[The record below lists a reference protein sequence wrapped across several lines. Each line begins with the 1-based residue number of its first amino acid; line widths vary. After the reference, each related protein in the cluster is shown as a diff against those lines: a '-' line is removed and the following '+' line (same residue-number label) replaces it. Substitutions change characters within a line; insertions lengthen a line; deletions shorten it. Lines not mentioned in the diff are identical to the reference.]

1 MVCFGF
7 PLAWVRGPW
16 EPENEHKSVKYSSQG
31 WFCFLSPSFSL
42 GRQVYFTFQS
52 PLLFPTRSF
61 LCHAKLWRKRSNT
74 GNQETPQHSGFFATG
89 WTELRGKAGHG
100 SRAHKLTNTQTHTSD
115 GLSGTFIPSL
125 IITKASYLWLLFTG
139 WPLTLLPRLSFNL
152 NKCNLRVSI

>member
-16 EPENEHKSVKYSSQG
+16 EPEDEHKSVKYSSQG

-74 GNQETPQHSGFFATG
+74 GNQETCSTPDFLPQ
-89 WTELRGKAGHG
+89 AGLSSEAKLG
-100 SRAHKLTNTQTHTSD
+100 TAPVLTNSQTRMSE

-125 IITKASYLWLLFTG
+125 IIMKASYLWLLFTG
-139 WPLTLLPRLSFNL
+139 WPLTPLSRLSFNI
-152 NKCNLRVSI
+152 NRCNLRVSI